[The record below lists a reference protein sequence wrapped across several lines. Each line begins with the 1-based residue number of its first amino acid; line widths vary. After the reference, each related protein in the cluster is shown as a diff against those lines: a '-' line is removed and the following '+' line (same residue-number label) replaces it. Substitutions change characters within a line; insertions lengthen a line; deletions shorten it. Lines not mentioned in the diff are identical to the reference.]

1 MQLLTYSHLF
11 MSSPKFVMS
20 HTVKGKDF
28 SIVDKIEVAIFL
40 EFSCFL
46 YDPANVSNLISGSF
60 SFSKPS
66 LDKTESLCCTSET
79 NATLQIN
86 YTPIK
91 LKLFLKKRKD
101 SWMDRWMDGWLNE
114 WLDEWMDGLYSWKYC
129 MVYIWRGKT

>member
-11 MSSPKFVMS
+11 KSSPKFVMS

-66 LDKTESLCCTSET
+66 LDVWKLLVHVMPKPRMQDFKHDLTS
-79 NATLQIN
+79 IGVKCSC
-86 YTPIK
+86 P
-91 LKLFLKKRKD
+91 
-101 SWMDRWMDGWLNE
+101 
-114 WLDEWMDGLYSWKYC
+114 
-129 MVYIWRGKT
+129 MV

>member
-11 MSSPKFVMS
+11 KSSPKFVMS

-60 SFSKPS
+60 SFSP
-66 LDKTESLCCTSET
+66 L
-79 NATLQIN
+79 
-86 YTPIK
+86 
-91 LKLFLKKRKD
+91 LFAFLLFIAIFKASSD
-101 SWMDRWMDGWLNE
+101 SCFAFFSHA
-114 WLDEWMDGLYSWKYC
+114 DGLCQKLH
-129 MVYIWRGKT
+129 

>member
-1 MQLLTYSHLF
+1 
-11 MSSPKFVMS
+11 MS

-66 LDKTESLCCTSET
+66 LDVWKLLVHVMPKPRMQDFKHDLTS
-79 NATLQIN
+79 IGVKCSC
-86 YTPIK
+86 P
-91 LKLFLKKRKD
+91 
-101 SWMDRWMDGWLNE
+101 
-114 WLDEWMDGLYSWKYC
+114 
-129 MVYIWRGKT
+129 MV